1 MNLSLNLLGKMQ
13 TNMKMEELEVLEL
26 LEEFQEVVEAS
37 AVDKKM
43 KREFSLKKKFLLKKF
58 SFSEIFFCIWRI
70 FSFSLDFPLF
80 PVFLPKSQEMK
91 STFRIRFLIQ
101 HIIWKSDCF
110 SENVFHLYNK
120 DVGVGVVVV
129 LVAEDK

>member
-58 SFSEIFFCIWRI
+58 SFSEIFLFLFVSLYILFQNGFNEIQLIITFI
-70 FSFSLDFPLF
+70 FICVVQR
-80 PVFLPKSQEMK
+80 VFQFVFDAKLVSEWMEN
-91 STFRIRFLIQ
+91 IQ
-101 HIIWKSDCF
+101 K
-110 SENVFHLYNK
+110 L
-120 DVGVGVVVV
+120 
-129 LVAEDK
+129 